1 MRNPPPRFQD
11 GGFLLFLFFLFIHE
25 PDSAEG
31 GGMEN
36 SQFESQVQCLL
47 LDSFQGGQAEAFKCL
62 PCFRGQADF
71 NGAHGLADG

>member
-36 SQFESQVQCLL
+36 SQVKSQVQCLL
-47 LDSFQGGQAEAFKCL
+47 VNSFYSDQTEVFECGPCL
-62 PCFRGQADF
+62 RGQADF
-71 NGAHGLADG
+71 DGPEGLADS